1 MNIKELL
8 STGQYQFRVYREPI
22 TGRVMLVLQK
32 KSGNEWFDVK
42 PEDLL
47 GFSV

>member
-8 STGQYQFRVYREPI
+8 CTGQYQFRVYREPAI
-22 TGRVMLVLQK
+22 GRTFLVLQK
-32 KSGNEWFDVK
+32 KIDNQWVDVK
-42 PEDLL
+42 PEELM

>member
-8 STGQYQFRVYREPI
+8 STGQYQFRVYRDLAL
-22 TGRVMLVLQK
+22 GRTLLVLQK
-32 KSGNEWFDVK
+32 KVGSQWFDVQ
-42 PEDLL
+42 PEELM